1 MKIFDETKPL
11 WLPEGSV
18 RALLSISIIG
28 GYSILCVMKN
38 NYEALGLLAVIIAKD
53 YFESRKPDT

>member
-1 MKIFDETKPL
+1 MPDNPKPL

-18 RALLSISIIG
+18 RALLSIIVIG
-28 GYSILCVMKN
+28 AYSGACIKSG

-53 YFESRKPDT
+53 YFQSRDKQE